1 MPTVSGNDDRAH
13 GPGIANCWALADLL
27 QVF

>member
-1 MPTVSGNDDRAH
+1 MPTVSGNDDIAR
-13 GPGIANCWALADLL
+13 GPGIANCWALAALL